1 MKHRLRHKAVH
12 VNNQAIKRKIKIARD
27 DIANVEAKII
37 PRILEELHNQI
48 TEENQ
53 AEVHWIESYYR
64 ERHRRLQHNKQT
76 NRIQDVLLLS
86 PL

>member
-1 MKHRLRHKAVH
+1 M
-12 VNNQAIKRKIKIARD
+12 
-27 DIANVEAKII
+27 EAKII

-64 ERHRRLQHNKQT
+64 ERHRRLQNNKQA
-76 NRIQDVLLLS
+76 NRIQTNSSLARFKMNTILFKTN
-86 PL
+86 